1 MYKKANK
8 KQLSFLLP
16 FDGKLDPEN
25 RWVKL
30 SEIIPWDDIEEKY
43 AELFPAN
50 CGMPAKPLR
59 MALGAFMRVRLRIF
73 FDIFSKTNNDFFT
86 SCRTLYI

>member
-16 FDGKLDPEN
+16 FDGKSDPEN

-59 MALGAFMRVRLRIF
+59 MALGALI
-73 FDIFSKTNNDFFT
+73 IKEKCGFSDRETVEQIKENPY
-86 SCRTLYI
+86 LQ